1 MARKVKNNK
10 NKKVKELRG
19 RQVKI
24 MEIEAFDKKTKIQY
38 IEEGKNLIALE
49 DSLIKAAYA
58 LGCHSLQLEEIKAV
72 EDMLYAP
79 AGPGA
84 SVKPIWIDYDK
95 NICVLEDA
103 EKKNAN
109 ILTGKRW
116 VARHSLITPDDHKV
130 SALGSAAIDNV
141 TSDFRTY
148 CPEIAER
155 RARCRNI
162 LVAVGKKDLNADIEM
177 PAEFWGP
184 EIDKKEEER
193 QNNGL
198 ASPTQISALK
208 QIYDTKT
215 KREKL
220 FQNLNKN
227 AKYKKKITDFKQIK
241 DEDARKAITEAQQT
255 NELIK

>member
-24 MEIEAFDKKTKIQY
+24 MEIEAFSKKAKIQY
-38 IEEGKNLIALE
+38 IEEGNNFIAIE
-49 DSLIKAAYA
+49 DSLIRAAIT
-58 LGCHSLQLEEIKAV
+58 LGCHSFQIEEIKV
-72 EDMLYAP
+72 VTDLLYAY
-79 AGPGA
+79 G
-84 SVKPIWIDYDK
+84 KPIWINYDK
-95 NICVLEDA
+95 CICVEEDR
-103 EKKNAN
+103 EKKNSD
-109 ILTGKRW
+109 LLKG
-116 VARHSLITPDDHKV
+116 ARFIVLHSLITPGDCKV

-162 LVAVGKKDLNADIEM
+162 LVAIGKKDLNADIEM

-208 QIYDTKT
+208 QIYNTKT

-220 FQNLNKN
+220 FQKLNKN
-227 AKYKKKITDFKQIK
+227 GKCKKKITDFKQIK

>member
-24 MEIEAFDKKTKIQY
+24 MEIEAFNKKTKIQY

-49 DSLIKAAYA
+49 DSLIKAAYT
-58 LGCHSLQLEEIKAV
+58 LGCHSLEIKEIKIV
-72 EDMLYAP
+72 NDILYAY
-79 AGPGA
+79 G
-84 SVKPIWIDYDK
+84 KPIWIDYDK
-95 NICVLEDA
+95 NMCVEEDR
-103 EKKNAN
+103 EQKNGD
-109 ILTGKRW
+109 ILRGNRYIVIHELT
-116 VARHSLITPDDHKV
+116 TPDDHKV

-148 CPEIAER
+148 CPEVAER

-177 PAEFWGP
+177 PVEFWGP

-198 ASPTQISALK
+198 ASPTQISALN
-208 QIYDTKT
+208 QIYNAKT

-220 FQNLNKN
+220 FQKLNKN
-227 AKYKKKITDFKQIK
+227 GKYKKKITDFKQIK
-241 DEDARKAITEAQQT
+241 EKDARKAITEAQQT

>member
-1 MARKVKNNK
+1 MARQVRKNNK
-10 NKKVKELRG
+10 
-19 RQVKI
+19 
-24 MEIEAFDKKTKIQY
+24 DKKIKKLRSREIKVMEVQAFEKKATIQY
-38 IEEGKNLIALE
+38 IEEEDNLIALE
-49 DSLIKAAYA
+49 DSLIKAAIK
-58 LGCHSLQLEEIKAV
+58 LGCHSFQLEEIKAV
-72 EDMLYAP
+72 DDMLYAY
-79 AGPGA
+79 G
-84 SVKPIWIDYDK
+84 KPIWIDYDK
-95 NICVLEDA
+95 NLCVEEDR
-103 EKKNAN
+103 EKKNAD
-109 ILTGKRW
+109 ILRGKRYIC
-116 VARHSLITPDDHKV
+116 RHSLITPDDYKV

-162 LVAVGKKDLNADIEM
+162 LVAIGKKDLNADIEM

-184 EIDKKEEER
+184 EVDKKEEER

-208 QIYDTKT
+208 QIYNTKV

-220 FQNLNKN
+220 FQKLNKN
-227 AKYKKKITDFKQIK
+227 GKYKKRITDFKEIK
-241 DEDARKAITEAQQT
+241 EEDAPKAITEAQQT

>member
-24 MEIEAFDKKTKIQY
+24 MEIEAFNKKTKIQY

-49 DSLIKAAYA
+49 DSLIKAAYT
-58 LGCHSLQLEEIKAV
+58 LGCHSFQIEEIKV
-72 EDMLYAP
+72 VTDLLYAY
-79 AGPGA
+79 G
-84 SVKPIWIDYDK
+84 KPIWVDYDRC
-95 NICVLEDA
+95 ICVGESKENK
-103 EKKNAN
+103 EKKNAD
-109 ILTGKRW
+109 ILKG
-116 VARHSLITPDDHKV
+116 ARFIVLHSLITPDDHKV

-177 PAEFWGP
+177 PGEFWGP
-184 EIDKKEEER
+184 EVDEKEKER
-193 QNNGL
+193 QNNNF
-198 ASPTQISALK
+198 ATVTQVTALK
-208 QIYDTKT
+208 QIYNTKT

-220 FQNLNKN
+220 FQKLNKN
-227 AKYKKKITDFKQIK
+227 GKYKKKITGFKQIK
-241 DEDARKAITEAQQT
+241 DEDAREAITEAQQT

>member
-1 MARKVKNNK
+1 MARKVENNK

-24 MEIEAFDKKTKIQY
+24 MEIEAFDKKAKIQY

-95 NICVLEDA
+95 NICVPEDA

-116 VARHSLITPDDHKV
+116 VARHSLTTPDNHKV

-162 LVAVGKKDLNADIEM
+162 LVAIGKKDLNADIEM

-184 EIDKKEEER
+184 EVDKKEEER

-208 QIYDTKT
+208 QIYNTKT

-220 FQNLNKN
+220 F
-227 AKYKKKITDFKQIK
+227 KKLKVKDFKEIK
-241 DEDARKAITEAQQT
+241 EKDARKAITEAQQT

>member
-1 MARKVKNNK
+1 MARKIKKNNN
-10 NKKVKELRG
+10 NKEVKKLRG
-19 RQVKI
+19 RKI
-24 MEIEAFDKKTKIQY
+24 KVMEIKAFDKKAKIQY
-38 IEEGKNLIALE
+38 IEEGRNLIALE
-49 DSLIKAAYA
+49 DSLIKAAYT

-79 AGPGA
+79 VEPGA

-95 NICVLEDA
+95 NICVPEDA
-103 EKKNAN
+103 EKENAN

-116 VARHSLITPDDHKV
+116 IARHSLLTPGDHKV

-177 PAEFWGP
+177 PGEFWGP
-184 EIDKKEEER
+184 EVDKKEEER
-193 QNNGL
+193 QESNL

-208 QIYDTKT
+208 QIYNTKT
-215 KREKL
+215 KKEKL
-220 FQNLNKN
+220 F
-227 AKYKKKITDFKQIK
+227 KKSKVKDFKEIK
-241 DEDARKAITEAQQT
+241 EEDARKAITEAQQT
-255 NELIK
+255 NELIIST